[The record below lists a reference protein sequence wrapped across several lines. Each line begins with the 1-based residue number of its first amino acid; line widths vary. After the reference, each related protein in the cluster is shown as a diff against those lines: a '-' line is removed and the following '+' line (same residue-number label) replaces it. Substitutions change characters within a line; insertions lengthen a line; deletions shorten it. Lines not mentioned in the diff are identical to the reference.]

1 MTPRER
7 QAWLMVAVLFV
18 ILAIIVGCIDSM
30 GVLFTPLIKHFG
42 WSRTR
47 MSSVMSAV
55 TLAIGLSTPV
65 AGWLIDRIGARM
77 VIATG
82 AAIAGAG
89 MLIGSQADSLFA
101 LAAACALFGAGGGAA
116 SLVSASYVIA
126 NRFGANRGIAM
137 GVTMMGTSMGAAL
150 SAPLVSYVVGLAGWR
165 WAFAMLGGALL
176 VVAVPLAAI
185 FLRGADAPTEARR
198 ADGTDLGETA
208 GVEVGEALRMRS
220 FWLYCAI
227 LATAGIAGSAVNL
240 HLMPFLLTDGFQPAI
255 AAWVLS
261 TYFLGATVA
270 KPILGAAADRLG
282 VRGGI
287 CFALL
292 MMGAGCVLMPR
303 VTGHHI
309 MFVLAAIYGFGIG
322 GPVALMPLL
331 GAEAFGLRR
340 FGTLM
345 GLAGLVQMGSGVIG
359 PIATGAFFDRYGS
372 YGPAFTLFGVILAAV
387 SILPFACA
395 TLRAEPEKVATKAL
409 PAMGEAN

>member
-7 QAWLMVAVLFV
+7 QGWLMVPVLFV

-47 MSSVMSAV
+47 MSAVMSAV
-55 TLAIGLSTPV
+55 TLAIGLSTPI
-65 AGWLIDRIGARM
+65 AGWLIDRVGVRV
-77 VIATG
+77 VIAAG

-89 MLIGSQADSLFA
+89 LLIGSQADSLFA
-101 LAAACALFGAGGGAA
+101 LAAACALFGLGGGGA

-126 NRFGANRGIAM
+126 NWFGQRRGIAM
-137 GVTMMGTSMGAAL
+137 GVTMMGTSLGAAL
-150 SAPLVSYVVGLAGWR
+150 SAPLVSYVVARAGWR
-165 WAFAMLGGALL
+165 WAFAMLGTSLF
-176 VVAVPLAAI
+176 VIAVPLAAI
-185 FLRGADAPTEARR
+185 FVKTPADASETARGRGAVDEEHAA
-198 ADGTDLGETA
+198 LS

-220 FWLYCAI
+220 FWLFCLIYAM
-227 LATAGIAGSAVNL
+227 TGIAGSAVNL
-240 HLMPFLLTDGFQPAI
+240 HLMPFLLTDGFKAAI

-261 TYFLGATVA
+261 TYFMGATVA
-270 KPILGAAADRLG
+270 KPILGASADRVG

-292 MMGAGCVLMPR
+292 MMGGSCLLMPR
-303 VTGHHI
+303 VTDHRA
-309 MFVLAAIYGFGIG
+309 MFALAATYGFGIG

-340 FGTLM
+340 YGTLM

-372 YGPAFTLFGVILAAV
+372 YAPAFALFGIILAAASV
-387 SILPFACA
+387 LPFAC
-395 TLRAEPEKVATKAL
+395 TNFQPEPDKLMAA
-409 PAMGEAN
+409 